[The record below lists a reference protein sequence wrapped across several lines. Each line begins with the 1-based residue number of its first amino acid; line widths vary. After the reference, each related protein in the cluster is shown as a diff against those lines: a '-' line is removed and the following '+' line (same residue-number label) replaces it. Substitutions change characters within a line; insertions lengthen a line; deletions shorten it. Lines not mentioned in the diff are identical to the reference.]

1 MTVADEIA
9 RVAAMPLPAL
19 RDEWRRLFRSSP
31 PDSSAD
37 LLARAISWEVQQRR
51 HGGLSVM
58 VQRELARLAQSADR
72 KPKTS
77 GSTAPALKAGTRLIR
92 DWGGRRH
99 VVVVDGDG
107 FVYRDRRYRSLTQI
121 ARDITGA
128 GWSGPRFFGLIKPR
142 ASDARN
148 G

>member
-1 MTVADEIA
+1 MTTADDLA

-19 RDEWRRLFRSSP
+19 RDEWLRLFRSSP

-37 LLARAISWEVQQRR
+37 LLARAISWELQKRC
-51 HGGLSVM
+51 HGSLPAM
-58 VQRELARLAQSADR
+58 VQRELDRLARSADR
-72 KPKTS
+72 KARAS
-77 GSTAPALKAGTRLIR
+77 GSTAPALKTGTRLIR

-142 ASDARN
+142 ASGARN

>member
-58 VQRELARLAQSADR
+58 VQRELDRLARSSDGKLRAG
-72 KPKTS
+72 
-77 GSTAPALKAGTRLIR
+77 GSPAQALKPGTRLIR

-99 VVVVDGDG
+99 VVVIDGDG

-142 ASDARN
+142 ASEVRN